1 MKETENYPENHAENH
16 DAIIYTHWPQVSQR
30 KRMPLESRA
39 KIFMPFS
46 ALKGLTQ
53 AIQRQVNL
61 QMNPQSHPPENH
73 PTRLPQCRR

>member
-1 MKETENYPENHAENH
+1 MKETENYPENH
-16 DAIIYTHWPQVSQR
+16 DTIIYTHWPQVSQR

-61 QMNPQSHPPENH
+61 QMNPQSHHPEPL
-73 PTRLPQCRR
+73 PTQPHQYRR

>member
-1 MKETENYPENHAENH
+1 MNEAVNHAKKHVKNH
-16 DAIIYTHWPQVSQR
+16 DAIIYTNWPQVSQR

-53 AIQRQVNL
+53 AIQCQVNL
-61 QMNPQSHPPENH
+61 QMNPQSHPPEH
-73 PTRLPQCRR
+73 LPTRHPLGR

>member
-1 MKETENYPENHAENH
+1 MNEVVNHAKNH

-53 AIQRQVNL
+53 AIQRQVQTQEQL
-61 QMNPQSHPPENH
+61 QSHPPEH
-73 PTRLPQCRR
+73 LPTKPHQYRR

>member
-1 MKETENYPENHAENH
+1 MNHAENH
-16 DAIIYTHWPQVSQR
+16 DAIIYTHWPLVSQR

-53 AIQRQVNL
+53 AIQRQVQTQEQL
-61 QMNPQSHPPENH
+61 QTHQSDSH
-73 PTRLPQCRR
+73 PTRYPLDRQ

>member
-16 DAIIYTHWPQVSQR
+16 DAIIYTHWPQVSRR
-30 KRMPLESRA
+30 KRMPLEIRA

-53 AIQRQVNL
+53 AIQRQVQAQENL
-61 QMNPQSHPPENH
+61 QAPPPEPL
-73 PTRLPQCRR
+73 PTRPHQYRR

>member
-1 MKETENYPENHAENH
+1 MNEAKNHAENHVKNH

-30 KRMPLESRA
+30 KRMPLEIRA

-53 AIQRQVNL
+53 AIQRQVQTQEQL
-61 QMNPQSHPPENH
+61 QTHQSDSH
-73 PTRLPQCRR
+73 PTRHPPNRQ

>member
-1 MKETENYPENHAENH
+1 MNEAENHAKNH

-53 AIQRQVNL
+53 AIQRQVQAQEN
-61 QMNPQSHPPENH
+61 QQAPPPEPL
-73 PTRLPQCRR
+73 PTRPHQYRW

>member
-1 MKETENYPENHAENH
+1 MNEVENHAKNH
-16 DAIIYTHWPQVSQR
+16 DTIIYTHWPQVSQR

-53 AIQRQVNL
+53 AIQRQVRSQEQL
-61 QMNPQSHPPENH
+61 QE
-73 PTRLPQCRR
+73 R

>member
-1 MKETENYPENHAENH
+1 MNEVENHAKNH

-53 AIQRQVNL
+53 AIQRQVRSQEQL
-61 QMNPQSHPPENH
+61 QEGNEGGKND
-73 PTRLPQCRR
+73 

>member
-1 MKETENYPENHAENH
+1 MNEAENHAKNHAKNH

-53 AIQRQVNL
+53 AIQRQVQAQENL
-61 QMNPQSHPPENH
+61 QEAHPEPL
-73 PTRLPQCRR
+73 PTRPHQYRR

>member
-1 MKETENYPENHAENH
+1 MKETENHAKNH
-16 DAIIYTHWPQVSQR
+16 DAIIYTNWPQVSQR

-61 QMNPQSHPPENH
+61 QMNPQSHPPEPL
-73 PTRLPQCRR
+73 PTRPHQYRR

>member
-1 MKETENYPENHAENH
+1 MNEAVNYPENHAENH
-16 DAIIYTHWPQVSQR
+16 DAIIYTHWPQVSRR

-53 AIQRQVNL
+53 AIQHQVQAQEN
-61 QMNPQSHPPENH
+61 QQDPPPEPL
-73 PTRLPQCRR
+73 PTRPHQYRR

>member
-1 MKETENYPENHAENH
+1 MNEVEKHAKNL
-16 DAIIYTHWPQVSQR
+16 DAIIYTLWPQGSQR

-53 AIQRQVNL
+53 AIQRQVCSQEQL
-61 QMNPQSHPPENH
+61 QEENEGGKND
-73 PTRLPQCRR
+73 

>member
-1 MKETENYPENHAENH
+1 MNEAENHAENHVKNH

-30 KRMPLESRA
+30 KRMPLEIRA

-61 QMNPQSHPPENH
+61 QMNPQSHPPRPH
-73 PTRLPQCRR
+73 PTRHPPNRQ

>member
-1 MKETENYPENHAENH
+1 MNEVEKHAKNH

-61 QMNPQSHPPENH
+61 QMSPQNHPPEH
-73 PTRLPQCRR
+73 LPTRYPQCRW

>member
-1 MKETENYPENHAENH
+1 MNEVENHAKNH

-30 KRMPLESRA
+30 ERMPLENRA

-53 AIQRQVNL
+53 AIQRQV
-61 QMNPQSHPPENH
+61 QAQENPQSHPPEPL
-73 PTRLPQCRR
+73 PTRPHQYRR